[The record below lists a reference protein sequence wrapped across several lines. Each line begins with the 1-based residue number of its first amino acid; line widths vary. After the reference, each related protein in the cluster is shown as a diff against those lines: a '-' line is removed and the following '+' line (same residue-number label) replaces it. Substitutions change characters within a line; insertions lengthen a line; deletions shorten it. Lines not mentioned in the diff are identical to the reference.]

1 MSLRSDFIKYGR
13 ELFVSGLNNSHSGN
27 MSILDGNNIYITG
40 HGSQLGA
47 LSSSDIVCVDLNDT
61 GKDEFASVEIV
72 VHRAIYKMTEH
83 KAIVHAH
90 SPATVA
96 LSLDVE
102 EILPQDEE
110 GKFYFQSIPVIVAKD
125 SIGSKEVARLAAPLL
140 KDKKIVVVRG
150 HGVFSASD
158 NLEHAY
164 QWVSSLEH
172 SAKILIYKKIIE
184 MRRQK

>member
-1 MSLRSDFIKYGR
+1 MSMHDDDFIKYGR

-27 MSILDGNNIYITG
+27 MSVLDGNNICITR

-47 LSSSDIVCVDLNDT
+47 LKASDIVCVNLNDT
-61 GKDEFASVEIV
+61 KKDNLASVEIV
-72 VHRAIYKMTEH
+72 VHRAIYKMTGH
-83 KAIVHAH
+83 SAIVHAH

-96 LSLDVE
+96 LSFTME
-102 EILPQDEE
+102 EIVPQDEE
-110 GKFYFQSIPVIVAKD
+110 GKFYFRSIPVIVTKD
-125 SIGSKEVARLAAPLL
+125 SIGSQEVARLAAPIL
-140 KDKKIVVVRG
+140 KDGKIVVVRG

-172 SAKILIYKKIIE
+172 SAKILVYKKIIE
-184 MRRQK
+184 MGR